1 MLNSA
6 TGSWGNV
13 TFPLF
18 RLGEI
23 YLNFI
28 EAVLECKKYGVALTN
43 GYEQEA
49 MDKWDDLR
57 KRSGMEPI
65 MDIYPNATTE
75 ELIELCRKERR
86 VELAFERQRYF
97 DTRTW
102 MIAEQTDNGPMYGM
116 DTTCPLEEGMNAN
129 ETPDGFW
136 KRTVFETRVFKS
148 NHYLYPF
155 SQRELDRNKILTQNY
170 GW

>member
-1 MLNSA
+1 MELLLPMDMSRKQ
-6 TGSWGNV
+6 W
-13 TFPLF
+13 
-18 RLGEI
+18 
-23 YLNFI
+23 
-28 EAVLECKKYGVALTN
+28 TN
-43 GYEQEA
+43 G
-49 MDKWDDLR
+49 MIR
-57 KRSGMEPI
+57 VKRSGMEPI

-155 SQRELDRNKILTQNY
+155 SQRELDRNKILELGTLD
-170 GW
+170 GDL